1 MARRNLAIIL
11 TLSVICNLLFLNQ
24 LIRREAISIR
34 SGTMGSAADGG
45 GHLIAELAE
54 RGGRLQ
60 QISEAESLKKR
71 EASSPNGDNNE
82 SNQNYNDFDGSLN
95 FNESKQK
102 QENNIDSLINSN
114 DGGINGTEQKN
125 HVTLTSLIEKYLKQK
140 LIFVVGAMSS
150 GTTLMRLILDVHPD
164 VNCGDETKIVNLM
177 LEFVDSVYR
186 DRFNANFMKSSGVK
200 NDTIDKVIF

>member
-1 MARRNLAIIL
+1 
-11 TLSVICNLLFLNQ
+11 
-24 LIRREAISIR
+24 
-34 SGTMGSAADGG
+34 MGSAANGG

-102 QENNIDSLINSN
+102 QENNIDTLINSN
-114 DGGINGTEQKN
+114 DGGINGTEQQN